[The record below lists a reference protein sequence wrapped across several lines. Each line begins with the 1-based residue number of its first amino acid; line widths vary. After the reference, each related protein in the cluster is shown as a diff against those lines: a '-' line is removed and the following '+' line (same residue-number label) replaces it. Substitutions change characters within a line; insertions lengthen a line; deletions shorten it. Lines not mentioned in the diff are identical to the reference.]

1 MLEIFHNPKFDF
13 LGKKMIFL
21 GLSVL
26 LISLGMASMWQKGGL
41 KLGIDFK
48 GGTHIDVKFAEA
60 PDIDKIREVLRAR
73 GQGAST
79 IQRLGPAGNNEIKI
93 ASEQV
98 SEGEGAEDLDA
109 TRLALVTALEGIYGA
124 AGEGFD
130 LNSSSA
136 DSIRDYLMRL
146 DPLGLATTPS
156 GARTRYAEIAG
167 LLTANRDNVHGGL
180 WKSFDDLKEIEGV
193 PAAVAGRLERDAQL
207 TTFVVRAVAIVGPRV
222 GKQLRQKAVWATVM
236 ALGGMLLYIGFRFQ
250 EWIYGTA
257 AVIAVFHDVLITLG
271 LISLFDYEF
280 DLNTV
285 AALLTLVGYSVNDTI
300 VTFDRIRENKRLLRK
315 DSFAN
320 LVNLSINQTL
330 SRTVLTS
337 GLTLLTVLSLFF
349 LGGEVLRGF
358 AFTMVAGVLVGT
370 YSSIF
375 VASPIVVG
383 WVSRKSKA

>member
-1 MLEIFHNPKFDF
+1 MLEIFHNPNFDF

-21 GLSVL
+21 GLSAL
-26 LISLGMASMWQKGGL
+26 LIAVGMASLWQKGGL

-60 PDIDKIREVLRAR
+60 PDIDKIRDVLRAR
-73 GQGAST
+73 GQGSST

-156 GARTRYAEIAG
+156 EAQTRYTEIAG
-167 LLTANRDNVHGGL
+167 VLTANRDNVHGGL
-180 WKSFDDLKEIEGV
+180 WKSFDDLREIEGV

-207 TTFVVRAVAIVGPRV
+207 TTFVVRSVAIVGPRV
-222 GKQLRQKAVWATVM
+222 GQQLRQKAVWATVM

-250 EWIYGTA
+250 EWVYGAA
-257 AVIAVFHDVLITLG
+257 AVVAVFHDVMITLG

-337 GLTLLTVLSLFF
+337 GLTLVTVLALFF
-349 LGGEVLRGF
+349 LGGEVLHGF
-358 AFTMVAGVLVGT
+358 AFTLVAGVLVGT

>member
-1 MLEIFHNPKFDF
+1 MLEIFHNPNFDF

-21 GLSVL
+21 GLSAL
-26 LISLGMASMWQKGGL
+26 LIAVGMASLWQKGGL

-60 PDIDKIREVLRAR
+60 PDIDKIRDVLRAR
-73 GQGAST
+73 GQGSST

-156 GARTRYAEIAG
+156 EAQTRYTEIAG
-167 LLTANRDNVHGGL
+167 VLTANRDNVHGGL

-193 PAAVAGRLERDAQL
+193 PAAVAGRLEDAQL
-207 TTFVVRAVAIVGPRV
+207 TTFVVRSVAIVGPRV
-222 GKQLRQKAVWATVM
+222 GQQLRQKAVWATVM

-250 EWIYGTA
+250 EWVYGTA
-257 AVIAVFHDVLITLG
+257 AVVAVFHDVLITLG

-337 GLTLLTVLSLFF
+337 GLTLVTVMALFF
-349 LGGEVLRGF
+349 LGGEVLHGF
-358 AFTMVAGVLVGT
+358 AFTLVAGVLVGT